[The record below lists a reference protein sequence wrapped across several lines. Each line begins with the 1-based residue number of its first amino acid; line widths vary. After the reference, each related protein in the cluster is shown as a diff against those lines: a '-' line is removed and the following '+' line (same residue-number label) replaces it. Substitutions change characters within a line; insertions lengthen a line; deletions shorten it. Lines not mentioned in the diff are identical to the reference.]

1 MSKIN
6 SKKFIK
12 IPFQEDGKFMAYLIV
27 VVEILQPQQHRSK
40 TVAHSIGFTTAGLP
54 LLKQGTL

>member
-27 VVEILQPQQHRSK
+27 VVEILQPQQHKNK
-40 TVAHSIGFTTAGLP
+40 TVAHSIGFTTAYLF
-54 LLKQGTL
+54 